1 MSGALISPAF
11 FVNPTFG
18 TDYFILAAFVIVVLG
33 TMGNFLGAL
42 VGGLIIGL
50 AEALGGMFFGA
61 SMRQF
66 ASLSV
71 FVVVLLFLP
80 KGIFRGRMS

>member
-1 MSGALISPAF
+1 TTIGILGVLTALAWLIAF
-11 FVNPTFG
+11 
-18 TDYFILAAFVIVVLG
+18 LAAA
-33 TMGNFLGAL
+33 LGARRL
-42 VGGLIIGL
+42 GASQRAFWGAAVG
-50 AEALGGMFFGA
+50 ALGGMFFGA